1 MFCSCLYPSTIV
13 NPHYKVNVF
22 ELLDGVFPEDYYITI
37 PCGKCPIC
45 RKTKANGWKF
55 RLLQEVN
62 YTNKDAYFLT
72 LTFSDRYYK
81 QFKDKPENA
90 IRRFLE
96 RYRRRFK
103 VSLRHW
109 FVTELGGENGRL
121 HFHGIVFFDRTHY
134 DMNPSDFLGRVVNK
148 KSGPGKYGS
157 FQRIS
162 KRTIKK
168 FNRFW
173 RSIWKYG
180 NTWVDIVRPETV
192 GYVVKYIMKPSEFD
206 PSFTPRVFV
215 SPGLGKEYINNCP
228 KLVTPCTVIQY
239 DGSTFKLPAYLSRKL
254 IPQDVRKAYL
264 RKNWL
269 DPPSQKVYFLGQ
281 EYTDVSKA
289 ESVKRAFAETYAQ
302 ERESLCLPKIKT
314 YVTSLPSVDIV
325 DNTYRFATAD
335 VIQAMERQLTELFG
349 SLWPFFL
356 H

>member
-55 RLLQEVN
+55 RLLQEVK

-109 FVTELGGENGRL
+109 FVTELGCENGRL
-121 HFHGIVFFDRTHY
+121 HFHGIVFFDRSHY
-134 DMNPSDFLGRVVNK
+134 YMNPSDFLGRVVNK
-148 KSGPGKYGS
+148 QSGPGKYGS
-157 FQRIS
+157 FQRSS
-162 KRTIKK
+162 KGTIKK

-192 GYVVKYIMKPSEFD
+192 GYVVKYIMKPSDYD
-206 PSFTPRVFV
+206 PSFTPKVFV
-215 SPGLGKEYINNCP
+215 SPGLGKEYINNSP

-254 IPQDVRKAYL
+254 INQDVRKAYL

-269 DPPSQKVYFLGQ
+269 DPPSHIVYFLGK
-281 EYTDVSKA
+281 EYNHRPTA
-289 ESVKRAFAETYAQ
+289 ESVKRAFADDYAQ
-302 ERESLCLPKIKT
+302 IRKKKSLPPIKT
-314 YVTSLPSVDIV
+314 YSTALPPIDLI
-325 DNTYRFATAD
+325 DRTYAYGTAEE
-335 VIQAMERQLTELFG
+335 IFAMERQLTELFTEK
-349 SLWPFFL
+349 WRIFL
-356 H
+356 L